1 MNPLKVL
8 IVDDSPLMCRL
19 MQRILE
25 AAGFAA
31 VESTLARD
39 GYEALAALRRG
50 PVDLVITD
58 VTMPR
63 LDGEG
68 LVACLARDDRL
79 RSIPVLVVT
88 ADSTAS
94 RADRML
100 RMGARGL
107 IVKPFLAEQL
117 KAEVDRI
124 LQVAYAGNRV

>member
-1 MNPLKVL
+1 
-8 IVDDSPLMCRL
+8 MCRL

-39 GYEALAALRRG
+39 GYEALAALRGG

-58 VTMPR
+58 VTMPG

-68 LVACLARDDRL
+68 LVACLARDEHL

-88 ADSTAS
+88 ADGTAS
-94 RADRML
+94 RAERML
-100 RMGARGL
+100 RMGARGV
-107 IVKPFLAEQL
+107 IVKPFLAEEL

-124 LQVAYAGNRV
+124 LQVSYAESHV